1 MGLTVGGFEAP
12 GTGNLL
18 DFTGTPYEGLEV
30 TVDSAPIG
38 LLTGIMENYSAITG
52 DEADMKTAG
61 PLLLKL
67 LKQFGE
73 VLEDWNVTRKGEAV
87 PPTYEGLLT
96 LDTQFVMAIVG
107 AWLTG
112 TTGADEELGKDSDS
126 GGSSQE
132 ALTAAAALSSSLPS
146 S

>member
-1 MGLTVGGFEAP
+1 M
-12 GTGNLL
+12 
-18 DFTGTPYEGLEV
+18 
-30 TVDSAPIG
+30 
-38 LLTGIMENYSAITG
+38 
-52 DEADMKTAG
+52 
-61 PLLLKL
+61 
-67 LKQFGE
+67 
-73 VLEDWNVTRKGEAV
+73 LEDWNVTRKGEAV

-112 TTGADEELGKDSDS
+112 TTGADEELGKDSPS

>member
-1 MGLTVGGFEAP
+1 MGGFEAP
-12 GTGNLL
+12 GTGNVL

-52 DEADMKTAG
+52 DDVDMKTAG
-61 PLLLKL
+61 PLLLTL

-112 TTGADEELGKDSDS
+112 TTGADDDLGKDSDS